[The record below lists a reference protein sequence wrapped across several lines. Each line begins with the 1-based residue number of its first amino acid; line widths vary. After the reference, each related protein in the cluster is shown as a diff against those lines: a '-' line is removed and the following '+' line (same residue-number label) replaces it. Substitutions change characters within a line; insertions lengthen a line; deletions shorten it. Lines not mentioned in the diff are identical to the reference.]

1 MASKQKNLSNAKSK
15 KNDEFYTQLTD
26 IEKELHHY
34 KEQFKDK
41 VVYCNC
47 DDPTE
52 SNFVKYFLLNF
63 EHFELKKLIATHFS
77 DNHKVYKL
85 EYSGKEV
92 YSDVEEL
99 LVPLSSSG
107 DFRSQESIEFLKE
120 ADIVVTNPPFSLFRE
135 YLAQLIEYDKQ
146 FLIMSSMNAIT
157 YKETFKLIKENLL
170 WLGYNNSSVKWFQ
183 VPGDYDRGTES
194 SVKIESGI
202 KYASMNNVIWF
213 TNLDVAKRHEELTL
227 YKKYKPEDYPSYDN
241 YSAIEVSKV
250 ANIPMDYEGVMGVPI
265 TFLDKYNPDQFEIIW
280 TTDRGGDGFLDKIK
294 LPHTRYDAPVVD
306 GKGIYKRIL
315 IKKKD
320 IDR

>member
-157 YKETFKLIKENLL
+157 YKETFKLCNLTSGGEGSSGFSKPPISEATRL
-170 WLGYNNSSVKWFQ
+170 RMSTAQQGNTNSIGNQNWLGKHHT
-183 VPGDYDRGTES
+183 DDEKR
-194 SVKIESGI
+194 KISE
-202 KYASMNNVIWF
+202 
-213 TNLDVAKRHEELTL
+213 
-227 YKKYKPEDYPSYDN
+227 
-241 YSAIEVSKV
+241 
-250 ANIPMDYEGVMGVPI
+250 ANIGNTNWLGKKHSDKSKDKISARFRGVPK
-265 TFLDKYNPDQFEIIW
+265 TEEHRVHLAEANLGK
-280 TTDRGGDGFLDKIK
+280 RASDG
-294 LPHTRYDAPVVD
+294 TRLKMSLAQ
-306 GKGIYKRIL
+306 KRRRQ
-315 IKKKD
+315 KS
-320 IDR
+320 